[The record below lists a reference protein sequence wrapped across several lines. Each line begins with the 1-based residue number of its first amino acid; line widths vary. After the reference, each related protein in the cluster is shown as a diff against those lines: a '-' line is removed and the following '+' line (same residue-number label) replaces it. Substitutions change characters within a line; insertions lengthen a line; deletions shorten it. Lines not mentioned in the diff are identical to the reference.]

1 MHVQPTAPAPELD
14 TAPPPERITCR
25 RSGWW
30 RVTLEVIDFEE
41 DDPFDRVYFDALM
54 RSAALEVDSRGDD
67 WTIER
72 PGWFSQDIQLLREGE
87 VIAVARRTMLGLGR
101 RYLLRW
107 DGEELELV
115 GTRGTTHWEI
125 LSEDASLGYVRP
137 VVGQP
142 RTFDVE
148 LPAGTPDEVLVFVGA
163 LVVMVQSSPLMRLLE
178 LLTSVH
184 GS

>member
-14 TAPPPERITCR
+14 PAPLTERITCR
-25 RSGWW
+25 RFGWW
-30 RVTLEVIDFEE
+30 RVTLEAQDFEE
-41 DDPFDRVYFDALM
+41 DDAFDRVHFDVLM
-54 RSAALEVDSRGDD
+54 RSAALELDHQGRD

-72 PGWFSQDIQLLREGE
+72 PGWFSQDIQLLCQGE

-107 DGEELELV
+107 DAKELELV
-115 GTRGTTHWEI
+115 GTRGTASWEI
-125 LSEDASLGYVRP
+125 LSEDILLGQVRP
-137 VVGQP
+137 ILGQP
-142 RTFDVE
+142 GTFDVE

-178 LLTSVH
+178 LLTSAH
-184 GS
+184 WT